1 MLQDCW
7 DGSMDKGPA
16 FHKSK
21 DLISIPGNLVLE
33 GGADKLPSD
42 LHKCTAAA
50 PIPNKYINAY

>member
-1 MLQDCW
+1 
-7 DGSMDKGPA
+7 MDKEPA

-50 PIPNKYINAY
+50 PIPNKYINAN